1 MGIPR
6 WTIALIVAVALLA
19 LVANFPA
26 GVAYR
31 WFVPAEVR
39 LFGVEGTLWRG
50 SAALGSTA
58 GVPFHDVEWDL
69 HPLSLLTGRFDA
81 DLEAKLADGFVDGRI
96 KAGLSSLRAENLR
109 VSTTL
114 ANFQE
119 WLLYPADALLS
130 LDLEEIALEQG
141 WPTRL
146 VGTTRIGNLRI
157 QVPPVENEPIGS
169 FNIDW
174 STTEY
179 PIGAVRDTGGMLET
193 QGRLELLA
201 DQRYLLDAA
210 VAARPGAPRALS
222 QGLQFMLSPPNAAGE
237 RRLRWEGTL
246 N

>member
-1 MGIPR
+1 MAIPR
-6 WTIALIVAVALLA
+6 WTIPLTVVVALLA

-26 GVAYR
+26 AVAYR
-31 WFVPAEVR
+31 WFVPDEVR
-39 LFGVEGTLWRG
+39 LFGVEGTLWQG

-58 GVPFHDVEWDL
+58 GVPFHDVTWEL
-69 HPLSLLTGRFDA
+69 HPLSLVAGRFDA
-81 DLEAKLADGFVDGRI
+81 DLKAKLADGFVDGRI

-114 ANFQE
+114 SSFQE
-119 WLLYPADALLS
+119 MLLYPADALLS
-130 LDLEEIALEQG
+130 IDLAEVTLEDG

-146 VGTTRIGNLRI
+146 VGKTRVGNLLI

-174 STTEY
+174 STEEY
-179 PIGAVRDTGGMLET
+179 PVGTVSDTGGMLET
-193 QGRLELLA
+193 RGRLELFA
-201 DQRYLLDAA
+201 DQRYVLDAA

-222 QGLQFMLSPPNAAGE
+222 QGLQFMLSAPDERGE